1 MAEDL
6 IMNTRIF
13 TENIRKLKARAEM
26 LRQILLEYNINY
38 YHDRGNQFQTD
49 CVSLKE
55 LKVAAVMDPF
65 TVGNF
70 KSECQLFEI
79 TSTNWKEEMENC
91 QPDLFFLEST
101 WHGKNNSWFKKVC
114 NGSKELFDLTA
125 YCHNKGIPVIF
136 WNKEDPVHTDIFMA
150 AASCADFVFTT
161 DFDCIEKYRCT
172 LQHDN
177 IYLLPFAAQPS
188 VHNPIEIHNR
198 KDKFCFAGT
207 YYHKYKDRSKV
218 FDDFAAV
225 FQKTKGLEIYD
236 RNYGSNDLQFAF
248 PVRYNKMIMGNL
260 KPEDIHIAYK
270 GYNYGINMCTVSQSQ
285 SMFARRGIEL
295 LASNTVSVGN
305 YSRGIKNLLGDL
317 SISTNDAATM
327 QAQLEKYCSTTEN
340 YRKYRLAGLRAILK
354 DHLCEDRLGYIVSL
368 VFGRELINTLPDIT
382 VVAYA
387 ETQEEKTKIQ
397 YYFDRQTYNKKTL
410 VFVNENESKPETGF
424 VAAFSV
430 EDYYG
435 ENYLLDLA
443 LSVRYSDLDGFC
455 KANYYR
461 KYLNGKIIIKTT
473 DRTYKT
479 VTTMFSTRAM
489 IKAEKIND
497 IISFAKGIQVRGKFL
512 SIDEFNYCR
521 FCTDDTCPTADDMYI
536 SDTGIPLAVMHQAV
550 EDVKKMAQDSD
561 TQFVSVLDMQNTGIN
576 TEKLIK
582 KGFFA
587 SKYFIESNMPCNQT
601 STVEFRC
608 DYNIADFNESEFIY
622 ILCNSTGDL
631 KTVCRCTFYDEAKI
645 ALNTVEFNF
654 NKYVAAKIPEN
665 ASTFRISLAVT
676 GKGRQ
681 DISGIKI
688 SSDMNKGT
696 ATPFLLRSDTLIVT
710 ENYPSY
716 KNLYGYMHVHKRNML
731 YKENGLVPDVFCIN
745 KDSEFAYSEFENINI
760 LHGDTDKLIN
770 ALKTGQIK
778 TVCVHVLTPYIWN
791 VLKDYLDS
799 INLIVWLHGKEVQP
813 WHRYSFDY
821 KTEEE
826 LKKAKAASD
835 ERQVFWREVFEHP
848 SDNIHFVTVS
858 EYFKD
863 EIEQDNNIDL
873 SKNCSV
879 IHNCIDSDM
888 FVFKEKDPDQRFN
901 IMSIKSFNSNKYAN
915 DITQQAILKLSK
927 YPEFSNM
934 TFDLYGDGKD
944 FNKDTALIKDFP
956 NVRLHKQF
964 VEQSRVSRIHKTR
977 GIYIATTRWDAQGIS
992 RDEAMSSG
1000 LVPIATNVAAIP
1012 EFVDD
1017 TCGVLVPD
1025 ENPQAV
1031 ADAILKLVR
1040 NPELF
1045 VQMSKNAAEHVR
1057 SITSKELT
1065 IKKELN
1071 LIEKRKKS

>member
-1 MAEDL
+1 
-6 IMNTRIF
+6 MNTRIF
-13 TENIRKLKARAEM
+13 TENIRNLKARAEM
-26 LRQILLEYNINY
+26 LRQLLLNHNINC
-38 YHDRGNQFQTD
+38 YHERANQFNTN
-49 CVSLKE
+49 CESLKE

-79 TSTNWKEEMENC
+79 SANNWEEEMQNC

-125 YCHNKGIPVIF
+125 YCHNNGIPVIF
-136 WNKEDPVHTDIFMA
+136 WNKEDPVHTDIFMS

-161 DFDCIEKYRCT
+161 DFDCIEKYRCV

-218 FDDFAAV
+218 FDDFATV

-236 RNYGSNDLQFAF
+236 RNYGSNNLQFAF
-248 PVRYNKMIMGNL
+248 PARYNKMIMGNL

-317 SISTNDAATM
+317 SISTNNAATM
-327 QAQLEKYCSTTEN
+327 QSQLEKYCSTTVD

-354 DHLCEDRLGYIVSL
+354 DHLCEDRLGYIVST
-368 VFGRELINTLPDIT
+368 VFGRELANTLPHIT
-382 VVAYA
+382 VVAYT
-387 ETQEEKTKIQ
+387 ETPEEKARIQ

-410 VFVNENESKPETGF
+410 VFINENDSKPENGF

-443 LSVRYSDLDGFC
+443 LSVRYSELDGFG
-455 KANYYR
+455 KTNYYR
-461 KYLNGKIIIKTT
+461 KYLNGRVVVKTT
-473 DRTYKT
+473 ERTYKIAT
-479 VTTMFSTRAM
+479 SLFSTRAM
-489 IKAEKIND
+489 IKAEKVSD
-497 IISFAKGIQVRGKFL
+497 IVAFAKGTQFRGKFL

-521 FCTDDTCPTADDMYI
+521 FCTDDTCPEADDMYI
-536 SDTGIPLAVMHQAV
+536 ADKGIPLEAMHQAV
-550 EDVKKMAQDSD
+550 EDVKRAAQDAD
-561 TQFVSVLDMQNTGIN
+561 TQYVSVLDMQNYGVTD
-576 TEKLIK
+576 EKAIK
-582 KGFFA
+582 MGFFA
-587 SKYFIESNMPCNQT
+587 SKFFVESTMRYNQ
-601 STVEFRC
+601 SATVEFRNHFSI
-608 DYNIADFNESEFIY
+608 DDFNKSEYIY
-622 ILCNSTGDL
+622 ILCNSAGDL
-631 KTVCRCTFYDEAKI
+631 NTVCCCTFYDDEKTS
-645 ALNTVEFNF
+645 LGTVEFGF
-654 NKYVAAKIPEN
+654 NKMIAARIPEN
-665 ASTFRISLAVT
+665 AATFALSLIVT

-688 SSDMNKGT
+688 STDMNKGS
-696 ATPFLLRSDTLIVT
+696 ATPFLLRSDTLILT
-710 ENYPSY
+710 SSYPSY
-716 KNLYGYMHVHKRNML
+716 EKLYGHMHVHKRNML

-745 KDSEFAYSEFENINI
+745 EDSTFAYSEFENINI

-778 TVCVHVLTPYIWN
+778 TVCLHQLTPYIWN
-791 VLKDYLDS
+791 VIKDYIDH
-799 INLIVWLHGKEVQP
+799 INLIIWLHGKEIQP

-821 KTEEE
+821 TTEEE
-826 LKKAKAASD
+826 IEQAKVASD
-835 ERQVFWREVFEHP
+835 ERQAFWNEVFAVANTVQ
-848 SDNIHFVTVS
+848 NIQFVTVS
-858 EYFKD
+858 EYFKK
-863 EIEQDNNIDL
+863 EIEQDYGIGL
-873 SKNCSV
+873 SGICTV
-879 IHNCIDSDM
+879 IHNCIDTDM
-888 FVFKEKDPDQRFN
+888 FTFKEKDVAQRFN
-901 IMSIKSFNSNKYAN
+901 IMSIKSFSSKKFAN
-915 DITQQAILKLSK
+915 DITQQAILLLSK
-927 YPEFSNM
+927 TPEFEQM
-934 TFDLYGDGKD
+934 TFDLYGDGED
-944 FNKDTALIKDFP
+944 FAQCTDLIKDFP
-956 NVRLHKQF
+956 NVRLHKRF
-964 VEQSRVSRIHKTR
+964 VEQNRVARIYTTR
-977 GIYIATTRWDAQGIS
+977 GIYIATSRWEAQGIS
-992 RDEAMSSG
+992 RDEAMASG
-1000 LVPIATNVAAIP
+1000 LVPIATNVAAVP

-1017 TCGVLVPD
+1017 SCCILVPEED
-1025 ENPQAV
+1025 PQAV

-1040 NPELF
+1040 DPELF
-1045 VQMSKNAAEHVR
+1045 AQMSTKAAEHVR
-1057 SITSKELT
+1057 DITSKELT